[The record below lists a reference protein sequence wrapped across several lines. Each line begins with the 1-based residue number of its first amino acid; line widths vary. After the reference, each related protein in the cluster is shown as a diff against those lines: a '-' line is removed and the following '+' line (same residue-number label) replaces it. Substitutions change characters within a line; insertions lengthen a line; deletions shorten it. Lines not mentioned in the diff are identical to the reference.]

1 MKSCRSRM
9 EVMAKHT
16 GLWGHGISDNR
27 NFRSMQVTTNQ
38 NIEGELKPGETLD
51 TLYERFNIHRPDDF
65 TGHSLSVSDVIV
77 LESEGK
83 EKHHF
88 MWILLDFRNWKISL
102 RKGLCEPKQK
112 KNNIRFPG
120 ENTKILSP
128 GRWEKA
134 EEIENNVRE
143 YLHKKCESRVCRYNS
158 VKCCCMEARSQGT
171 EKADF

>member
-38 NIEGELKPGETLD
+38 NIGELKPGETLD

-83 EKHHF
+83 KNTILCGF
-88 MWILLDFRNWKISL
+88 FWISETGKFL
-102 RKGLCEPKQK
+102 
-112 KNNIRFPG
+112 
-120 ENTKILSP
+120 
-128 GRWEKA
+128 
-134 EEIENNVRE
+134 
-143 YLHKKCESRVCRYNS
+143 
-158 VKCCCMEARSQGT
+158 
-171 EKADF
+171 